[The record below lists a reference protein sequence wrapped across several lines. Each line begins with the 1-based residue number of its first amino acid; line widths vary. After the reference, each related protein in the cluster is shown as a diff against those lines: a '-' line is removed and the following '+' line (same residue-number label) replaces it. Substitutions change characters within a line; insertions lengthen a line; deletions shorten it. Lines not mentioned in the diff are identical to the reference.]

1 MNKTKR
7 FTIKTTLI
15 YSLTVFLIMGITL
28 IITASITIL
37 LFHLGKLTARNPI
50 IFLLNFAIVCIV
62 IGTVFSTIV
71 GRRFLAPVIE
81 ISEAT
86 KKVARGDFSV
96 VLSEETRG
104 EETRIMAHNF
114 NIMTQELAHTEMF
127 HNDFIENVSHEFK
140 TPLSAIEGY
149 VTLLQKKDLS
159 EEKQAEYTARILFN
173 TRRLSAL
180 TGNIL
185 LLSRLENQDIEITR
199 ELFSLDEQL
208 RETILMLEHQWGE
221 KHINLEIDL
230 DTVDYYGNCE
240 LLAQVWQNIIGNAV
254 KFAPENGNIRILLRT
269 NVSQIK
275 VYVTDNGNGMS
286 PEVMAHIYEKF
297 YQGDSSRSSLGN
309 GLGLTLARRIVDL
322 HHGSMKTTSEEGR
335 GTTITV
341 ILPIK
346 E

>member
-1 MNKTKR
+1 M
-7 FTIKTTLI
+7 
-15 YSLTVFLIMGITL
+15 VITL
-28 IITASITIL
+28 IMTASVTIL
-37 LFHLGKLTARNPI
+37 LFHLGRLNARNPI
-50 IFLLNFAIVCIV
+50 LFLINFTIVSIV
-62 IGTVFSTIV
+62 IGTVFSMIV

-104 EETRIMAHNF
+104 EETRTMAHNF

-159 EEKQAEYTARILFN
+159 EEKRAEYTARILFN
-173 TRRLSAL
+173 TNRLSTL

-185 LLSRLENQDIEITR
+185 LLSRLENQGIEVSK

-208 RETILMLEHQWGE
+208 RETILILEHQWIE
-221 KHINLEIDL
+221 KNIDLEIDL
-230 DTVDYYGNCE
+230 DTVDYCGSKE
-240 LLAQVWQNIIGNAV
+240 LLGQVWQNIIGNAV
-254 KFAPENGNIRILLRT
+254 KFAPQNGNIRILLRT
-269 NVSQIK
+269 HLSQIK
-275 VYVTDNGNGMS
+275 VSVTDNGSGMS

-309 GLGLTLARRIVDL
+309 GLGLTLARRIIDL
-322 HHGSMKTTSEEGR
+322 HNGSMKASSEVGR

-341 ILPIK
+341 TLPMK
-346 E
+346 

>member
-7 FTIKTTLI
+7 YTLKTTII

-28 IITASITIL
+28 IITASVTIL
-37 LFHLGKLTARNPI
+37 LFHTGRLTARNPI
-50 IFLLNFAIVCIV
+50 IFLIIFTIVSIA

-96 VLSEETRG
+96 VLSEDTRG
-104 EETRIMAHNF
+104 EETRTMAHNF

-149 VTLLQKKDLS
+149 VTLLQKKNLS
-159 EEKQAEYTARILFN
+159 EEKRAVYTARILFN
-173 TRRLSAL
+173 TKRLSAL

-185 LLSRLENQDIEITR
+185 LLSRLENQEIEVAK

-208 RETILMLEHQWGE
+208 REMILLLEHQWGE
-221 KHINLEIDL
+221 KNIALEIDL
-230 DTVDYYGNCE
+230 DTVDYYGNRE
-240 LLAQVWQNIIGNAV
+240 LLEQVWQNIVGNAV
-254 KFAPENGNIRILLRT
+254 KFAPQNGNIRILLRT
-269 NVSQIK
+269 HLSQIK
-275 VYVTDNGNGMS
+275 VSVTDNGSGMT

-322 HHGSMKTTSEEGR
+322 HNGSMKASSEEGR

-341 ILPIK
+341 ILPMK
-346 E
+346 